1 MVNENDRYPRSNPP
15 FRQPIDPS
23 LQPELI
29 TSLQHSAVGW
39 ALFDPQERLCAA
51 NGVGRGAFG
60 VGPDDLPSWE
70 QMMRDCHR
78 HRRGVLIDTDDID
91 AWIARVRQSHRC
103 QPVRVFESDL
113 VDGRWM
119 RVIETTR
126 PDGWVLVVMADITP
140 LKVNEATLRR
150 ARDAAVLASMTDPLT
165 RLYNRRFIF
174 RRLGDLLTSS
184 REMRFPLVVAMLDL
198 DHFKRVNDLHGHAV
212 GDSVLQ
218 HFAQQIQ
225 LQLRPQDIVGRIGGE
240 EFLIVLPNSDAA
252 GASSV
257 LERLRMR
264 IGDAEAQA
272 PLRYT
277 FSAGIAAA
285 VTGDSEADVVRRADA
300 ALYQAKSDGRD
311 RLVVAPSPASA

>member
-1 MVNENDRYPRSNPP
+1 
-15 FRQPIDPS
+15 
-23 LQPELI
+23 
-29 TSLQHSAVGW
+29 
-39 ALFDPQERLCAA
+39 
-51 NGVGRGAFG
+51 
-60 VGPDDLPSWE
+60 
-70 QMMRDCHR
+70 MRDCHR

-103 QPVRVFESDL
+103 QPVRIFESDL

-119 RVIETTR
+119 RVTETTR

-174 RRLGDLLTSS
+174 RRLGDLLTSAH
-184 REMRFPLVVAMLDL
+184 EMRFPLVVAMLDL

-257 LERLRMR
+257 LERLRLR
-264 IGDAEAQA
+264 IGDAQAQA

-285 VTGDSEADVVRRADA
+285 VMGDSEADVVRRADA
-300 ALYQAKSDGRD
+300 ALYQAKSAGRD